1 MRIFVFCAKFFN
13 QTKIFSCLQIEIEI
27 QDENDN
33 SPTFTKRFYS
43 VRFPSN
49 TLMDSIVATIQAIDE
64 DSSSSIEYSFNYDLM
79 NGTENDEDLKR
90 RLLKIDPTSG
100 EIKLD
105 ADLSS
110 DEFAELID
118 QKIEYFVSFSTK
130 LSTHLPSKP
139 SIMACET
146 SKRQPFLSK
155 QRNHFETL
163 NRTLNFSLPNF

>member
-1 MRIFVFCAKFFN
+1 MRNFCFLCKNFQSSKNFL
-13 QTKIFSCLQIEIEI
+13 CLQIEIEI

-49 TLMDSIVATIQAIDE
+49 TLMDSIVATVQAIDE

-79 NGTENDEDLKR
+79 NGTESDEDLKR
-90 RLLKIDPTSG
+90 RLLEIDPTSG

-105 ADLSS
+105 VDLSS

-130 LSTHLPSKP
+130 LSTHPPSKP
-139 SIMACET
+139 FIM
-146 SKRQPFLSK
+146 
-155 QRNHFETL
+155 
-163 NRTLNFSLPNF
+163 